1 MPLVP
6 WVVIYSLV
14 PRVVIFWNTKE
25 TQNLD
30 KYAPDALGGHLF
42 FSA

>member
-1 MPLVP
+1 VP

-14 PRVVIFWNTKE
+14 PKVVIFWNTQE
-25 TQNLD
+25 TLDLD
-30 KYAPDALGGHLF
+30 KYALDALGGNLF

>member
-6 WVVIYSLV
+6 YVVIFSLV
-14 PRVVIFWNTKE
+14 PRVVIFWNTQE
-25 TQNLD
+25 TQDLD
-30 KYAPDALGGHLF
+30 KYALDALSGHLF